1 MSKTHVSAELLAAMG
16 DLLASVKATTLDFE
30 TDDVERARN
39 TRDEVADQLSDYIL
53 PRLVQLEAPLLTVV
67 GGSTG
72 AGKSTLV
79 NSIVG
84 QQVTESGVLRPTTR
98 SPVLVHHPD
107 DAEWFSRDRI
117 LPDLPRV
124 GEADASVG
132 YGLRLVATDAVPAGL
147 AILDAPDV
155 DSVDQINRE
164 LATQLLAA
172 ADLWLFVTSAARY
185 ADQVPWAYL
194 KRAADRSTSLAVVLD
209 RTADDAVEE
218 VRGHLARM
226 MTARGLADS
235 PLFTVPEGVLSHTG
249 LLPAA
254 SVAPIAN
261 WLRDLAADPAARR
274 RVVGRTL
281 DGAVRHI
288 VFRAHDVADAVETQ
302 LEVARALEVPVD
314 AAFETAR
321 EALDRTLTDGSL
333 VAGEVDSRWRA
344 LLDDGLADALN
355 SADGAVST
363 PIAGTRDLVD
373 SVTSAIKGQ
382 IIAEIDRAAHSVG
395 RAWAESPHGR
405 SILSSSEAVD
415 RVSADVRQQADRLA
429 DAWADALAEKISA
442 VAAEVAVDR
451 NVLAA
456 CAAVAAVSD
465 DAADGGSAR
474 GGDARRLLAAALGED
489 GADGIIEEAAGEL
502 ESLAAVLVDQDRA
515 RIELSAPTV
524 DTIADQQEAVRV
536 AARSAE
542 YARHNDFINGEI
554 AP

>member
-1 MSKTHVSAELLAAMG
+1 MTKTHVSAELLAAMG
-16 DLLASVKATTLDFE
+16 DLLAGVRAVTVDFD
-30 TDDVERARN
+30 TDDAEHTRV

-84 QQVTESGVLRPTTR
+84 SAVTAAGVLRPTTR

-107 DAEWFSRDRI
+107 DAAWFARDRI

-124 GEADASVG
+124 GEADASTG
-132 YGLRLVATDAVPAGL
+132 YGLRLVSTEAIPAGL

-155 DSVDQINRE
+155 DSVDQVNRE

-185 ADQVPWAYL
+185 ADQVPWDYL

-209 RTADDAVEE
+209 RTADGAVEE

-249 LLPAA
+249 LLPASA
-254 SVAPIAN
+254 VAPIAN
-261 WLRDLAADPAARR
+261 WLRDLASDPEARR

-288 VFRAHDVADAVETQ
+288 VLRAHDIADAVDSQ
-302 LEVARALEVPVD
+302 LEVARALEAPVD
-314 AAFETAR
+314 GAFEKAR
-321 EALDRTLTDGSL
+321 VALEALLTDGSL
-333 VAGEVDSRWRA
+333 LSGEVESRWSA
-344 LLDDGLADALN
+344 LLQSGVESALLPDPDGRHTSISGGAGLLAA
-355 SADGAVST
+355 
-363 PIAGTRDLVD
+363 
-373 SVTSAIKGQ
+373 VTSAVNGRIV
-382 IIAEIDRAAHSVG
+382 AEIDRAAHSVG
-395 RAWAESPHGR
+395 RAWALDTHGR
-405 SILSSSEAVD
+405 QLLTSSETAD
-415 RVSADVRQQADRLA
+415 RVSPEVRQQADKLTES
-429 DAWADALAEKISA
+429 WKNALIERISA
-442 VAAEVAVDR
+442 VELAATLDR
-451 NVLAA
+451 DALVA
-456 CAAVAAVSD
+456 CAAVAAITD
-465 DAADGGSAR
+465 DATGGGSGAE
-474 GGDARRLLAAALGED
+474 ARRILVAVV
-489 GADGIIEEAAGEL
+489 GADSADEVVEDTAGQLEFIAATLLDLDRTRIETLAPSVEMIAAQQ
-502 ESLAAVLVDQDRA
+502 ESLR
-515 RIELSAPTV
+515 SS
-524 DTIADQQEAVRV
+524 
-536 AARSAE
+536 ARSSE
-542 YARHNDFINGEI
+542 YARHVDFINGEI